1 MPPLLPAWSDLR
13 PFLPEAAVLATI
25 VAVLL
30 IPVFSP
36 KKNSLGV
43 GITSAIGLLAAIF
56 FLLGIKMGPD
66 AAAPGQVVQAGAA
79 YFGGLLIMDPFGWCV
94 KMAVLVF
101 ALIVVALWTFTTRD
115 EMGPETSG
123 DAPEFHTLL
132 LSATFGIL
140 LMASTLNLL
149 MMFIAIE
156 TASLPSY
163 VLAGFKKNQRKGAEA
178 ALKYVLFGA
187 VCSGVMLY
195 AMSLIYGITGTLNLS
210 QLAAVVTAGNTQNH
224 AVLVIG
230 MMGLLVG
237 IGYKIAMV
245 PMHFWAPDVFE
256 GTHVD
261 VAMFLS
267 VASKAGGLAMMTRVA
282 LALVPGFTTFTWLPV
297 ALMII
302 GAVSCFWGNLSAFRQ
317 NNLKRLLAYSSI
329 AHAGYM
335 LLAISTVSGA
345 NPQRAAEALLFY
357 LIAYV
362 FMNGG
367 AFVAVA
373 AIAERI
379 KSEDI
384 RDYAG
389 FGRKAPLLAASMVV
403 FLFSLT
409 GVPVAIGFGAKLK
422 VLEVLF
428 NTHNWIGYVGLG
440 VLGANTVI
448 AAFYYFRIIK
458 AMYLQ
463 VPSDPQRVG
472 VAEIT
477 PTGLLA
483 LALVVP
489 NVLLMVGYNWVDT
502 QSKAFSYTYAMPVEK
517 PVILDASPVAPVT
530 PAPAVAAPAQ

>member
-1 MPPLLPAWSDLR
+1 MILLPAWSDLR
-13 PFLPEAAVLATI
+13 PFLPELTVLLTI
-25 VAVLL
+25 LAVLL

-43 GITSAIGLLAAIF
+43 GVMSAIGLLLAIL

-66 AAAPGQVVQAGAA
+66 GAAPGQVVQAGAS
-79 YFGGLLIMDPFGWCV
+79 YFGGLLIMDPFGWFV

-101 ALIVVALWTFTTRD
+101 ALLVVALWTFSTR
-115 EMGPETSG
+115 ETFGPATSG

-178 ALKYVLFGA
+178 AMKYVLFGA
-187 VCSGVMLY
+187 VCSGIMLY
-195 AMSLIYGITGTLNLS
+195 AMSLIYGLTGTLNLP
-210 QLAAVVTAGNTQNH
+210 QLAAFATGGNAQNQ
-224 AVLVIG
+224 AVLIVG
-230 MMGLLVG
+230 VMGLLVG
-237 IGYKIAMV
+237 IGYKISMV

-256 GTHVD
+256 GTHID

-267 VASKAGGLAMMTRVA
+267 VASKAGALAMLARVV
-282 LALVPGFTTFTWLPV
+282 LALVPGSANFAWLPTV
-297 ALMII
+297 LLII
-302 GAVSCFWGNLSAFRQ
+302 GTVSCFWGNLSAFRQ

-335 LLAISTVSGA
+335 LLAISAVVGEQ
-345 NPQRAAEALLFY
+345 PQRAAEALLFY
-357 LIAYV
+357 LLGYV

-379 KSEDI
+379 NSEDI

-389 FGRKAPLLAASMVV
+389 FGRKAPLLAASMVI

-409 GVPVAIGFGAKLK
+409 GIPMTIGFGAKLK
-422 VLEVLF
+422 VLEILF
-428 NTHNWIGYVGLG
+428 NTHHWIGYFGLA

-463 VPSDPQRVG
+463 VPSDPQREG

-477 PTGLLA
+477 PVGLLA
-483 LALVVP
+483 VALVIP
-489 NVLLMVGYNWVDT
+489 NVLLFVGYNWVDT
-502 QSKAFSYTYAMPVEK
+502 QAKAFSQTHITQV
-517 PVILDASPVAPVT
+517 DAGAT
-530 PAPAVAAPAQ
+530 ATAKE